1 MSCEDKLTQMGNIAF
16 QTGRFFGFKYQKI
29 SGTSCVRGVLQVWQS
44 KVGFSIEW
52 KIIARLM
59 NSRPSLQS
67 SLKINVV
74 DKKLHLI
81 VHVLTWYFIFEWSFF
96 STNTGVNSILLAWLC
111 FLKYKT
117 LQHSVEVLENL
128 CRHSKYLF
136 LAPILIT
143 WLVLSNDEIHVHVSC
158 VTFKWFLFQESD
170 NELLRR
176 DVEFSITTLKT
187 CELVSPTILK
197 VSHQKCC
204 NTHHSLNMTSHENFL
219 SVDLKI
225 TSCLQLSSIGVV

>member
-1 MSCEDKLTQMGNIAF
+1 MSLSIRKFLVLAVLEGYFWLGSPKLNF
-16 QTGRFFGFKYQKI
+16 QLSEKLYRHDSWIPCGHCKVVWREMWQERNCYQDTVWINDFFPHCRMHF
-29 SGTSCVRGVLQVWQS
+29 
-44 KVGFSIEW
+44 
-52 KIIARLM
+52 
-59 NSRPSLQS
+59 
-67 SLKINVV
+67 
-74 DKKLHLI
+74 I

-96 STNTGVNSILLAWLC
+96 STNIGVNSILLAWLC

-117 LQHSVEVLENL
+117 LQHSGEVLGNL

-143 WLVLSNDEIHVHVSC
+143 WLILSNYEIHEHVSC

-187 CELVSPTILK
+187 CELVSSTILK
-197 VSHQKCC
+197 VSHKKCY
-204 NTHHSLNMTSHENFL
+204 
-219 SVDLKI
+219 
-225 TSCLQLSSIGVV
+225 